1 MIWDKTQNQI
11 NNRMYQ
17 QSVEEYE
24 RRQKQLEKQRK
35 QQQNGGGDE
44 DRVMSLPNA
53 NREAISVAG
62 EPLMSA
68 DLRGNMIFNKMKKI
82 DEDFDEIGF
91 EVNFKNEFF
100 KNYQEVKCDT

>member
-1 MIWDKTQNQI
+1 
-11 NNRMYQ
+11 MYQ

-44 DRVMSLPNA
+44 ERVMSLPSA
-53 NREAISVAG
+53 NRETISVAG

-82 DEDFDEIGF
+82 DEDFDEIEF
-91 EVNFKNEFF
+91 EVSFEKKFKNEVFE
-100 KNYQEVKCDT
+100 NYYEVN